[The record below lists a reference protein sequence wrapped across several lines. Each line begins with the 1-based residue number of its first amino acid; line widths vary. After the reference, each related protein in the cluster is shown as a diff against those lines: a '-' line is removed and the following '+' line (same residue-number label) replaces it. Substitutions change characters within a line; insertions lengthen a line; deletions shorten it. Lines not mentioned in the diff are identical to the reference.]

1 MNKPIQLAFA
11 ALALCAAQQCSAALP
26 LSFPVARD
34 WLYERSDKLKASEE
48 QVQSKRETQ
57 KSLET
62 LGGPTVTLQAMQI
75 AGQKKIDIDKSI
87 PNPLAGAPLPIQ
99 LPGSFSVGVHEK
111 MSLNGPRVAAT
122 ATWPIYTGGKI
133 SAMQDAS
140 KYAVDEAVA
149 QKRADSEDL
158 DAQLAG
164 YYFGTQLA
172 LSVER
177 LQKDMLN
184 HQDQE
189 LAKAKKFEKQGMI
202 SKIERMSV
210 QVQRDNRNREYLKAK
225 DNAKVARLQ
234 LARLLR
240 DEEFGKLTTP
250 LFVLNRPLEPL
261 KYWVD
266 TALASNPQIAVI
278 QAKADQAQQGVK
290 ASNGARMPQV
300 FAFGTYNFVK
310 HYQTLVEPNWIGGV
324 GVNITLWDAKD
335 RRASIRSAE
344 ATVRQA
350 EAGKAEAINQVR
362 TGVEVAWLRTQN
374 AINQYKL
381 SASTVKLASENLKLK
396 SKSFDEGLATALDV
410 NEARNQL
417 FAAEVG
423 RRVAAF
429 EFVSNYAML
438 HAIAGQ
444 MSEFM
449 NAVNKHEVIVEN

>member
-1 MNKPIQLAFA
+1 
-11 ALALCAAQQCSAALP
+11 
-26 LSFPVARD
+26 
-34 WLYERSDKLKASEE
+34 
-48 QVQSKRETQ
+48 
-57 KSLET
+57 
-62 LGGPTVTLQAMQI
+62 
-75 AGQKKIDIDKSI
+75 
-87 PNPLAGAPLPIQ
+87 
-99 LPGSFSVGVHEK
+99 

-172 LSVER
+172 LSVEK
-177 LQKDMLN
+177 LQKDMLH
-184 HQDQE
+184 HQDRE

-290 ASNGARMPQV
+290 ASKGAWMPRCLPS
-300 FAFGTYNFVK
+300 APT
-310 HYQTLVEPNWIGGV
+310 TLLSITRRLSNRTGSAVSVSTLRSGMPRTEEPASEV
-324 GVNITLWDAKD
+324 PKPQYD
-335 RRASIRSAE
+335 RRKPE
-344 ATVRQA
+344 
-350 EAGKAEAINQVR
+350 KP
-362 TGVEVAWLRTQN
+362 
-374 AINQYKL
+374 KP
-381 SASTVKLASENLKLK
+381 STKSEPVWK
-396 SKSFDEGLATALDV
+396 SHG
-410 NEARNQL
+410 
-417 FAAEVG
+417 
-423 RRVAAF
+423 
-429 EFVSNYAML
+429 
-438 HAIAGQ
+438 
-444 MSEFM
+444 
-449 NAVNKHEVIVEN
+449 

>member
-1 MNKPIQLAFA
+1 MNKPIQLALA

-87 PNPLAGAPLPIQ
+87 PNPLAGTLPIQ
-99 LPGSFSVGVHEK
+99 LPGSFSVGLHEK

-172 LSVER
+172 LSVEK
-177 LQKDMLN
+177 LQKDMLH
-184 HQDQE
+184 HQDRE

-278 QAKADQAQQGVK
+278 QAKAEILADEKKLLAVIRTEILEIADKYG
-290 ASNGARMPQV
+290 
-300 FAFGTYNFVK
+300 
-310 HYQTLVEPNWIGGV
+310 
-324 GVNITLWDAKD
+324 DD
-335 RRASIRSAE
+335 RRTQIGYDEFDISMEDLIPE
-344 ATVRQA
+344 TNTVITMTKVGYIKRM
-350 EAGKAEAINQVR
+350 GTDNF
-362 TGVEVAWLRTQN
+362 
-374 AINQYKL
+374 
-381 SASTVKLASENLKLK
+381 K
-396 SKSFDEGLATALDV
+396 SQHRGFL
-410 NEARNQL
+410 
-417 FAAEVG
+417 
-423 RRVAAF
+423 
-429 EFVSNYAML
+429 
-438 HAIAGQ
+438 
-444 MSEFM
+444 
-449 NAVNKHEVIVEN
+449 

>member
-1 MNKPIQLAFA
+1 MNKPIQLALA

-87 PNPLAGAPLPIQ
+87 PNPLAGTLPIQ
-99 LPGSFSVGVHEK
+99 LPGSFSVGLHEK

-172 LSVER
+172 LSVEK
-177 LQKDMLN
+177 LQKDMLH
-184 HQDQE
+184 HQDRE

-210 QVQRDNRNREYLKAK
+210 QVQRDNRNREYIKAK

-290 ASNGARMPQV
+290 ASKGAWMPQV
-300 FAFGTYNFVK
+300 FAFGTYNFIK

-350 EAGKAEAINQVR
+350 EAGKAEAVNQVR

-374 AINQYKL
+374 AIDQYKL
-381 SASTVKLASENLKLK
+381 SASTVKLAAENLKLK

-429 EFVSNYAML
+429 DFVSNYAML

>member
-1 MNKPIQLAFA
+1 MFKIKICTCLLL
-11 ALALCAAQQCSAALP
+11 ALAAADFASAAMP
-26 LSFPVARD
+26 LSFTVARD
-34 WLYERSDKLKASEE
+34 WLYERSDKIKSSEAN
-48 QVQSKRETQ
+48 VQSKQETQ
-57 KSLET
+57 KSLEM
-62 LGGPTVTLQAMQI
+62 LGGPTVTVQAFQI
-75 AGQKKIDIDKSI
+75 AGQKKIDINTQVPSPI
-87 PNPLAGAPLPIQ
+87 PLPG
-99 LPGSFSVGVHEK
+99 LTSFNVGLHEK
-111 MSLNGPRVAAT
+111 MSLNGPRASAT

-133 SAMQDAS
+133 SAAQEAS
-140 KYAVDEAVA
+140 KYAVDEAMA
-149 QKRADSEDL
+149 QKRADVEDL

-172 LSVER
+172 VSIEK
-177 LQKDMLN
+177 LQKDMLA

-210 QVQRDNRNREYLKAK
+210 QVQRDNRHREYLKAK
-225 DNAKVARLQ
+225 DNAKVAKLQ

-240 DEEFGKLTTP
+240 DDDFGDLSTP
-250 LFVLNRPLEPL
+250 LFVLNVPLQPL

-266 TALASNPQIAVI
+266 TALAANPQIAVI
-278 QAKADQAQQGVK
+278 QAKADQASEGVK
-290 ASNGARMPQV
+290 AQKGAWHPQV
-300 FAFGTYNFVK
+300 FAFGTYNFIK
-310 HYQTLVEPNWIGGV
+310 HYQTLVEPNWIAGI
-324 GVNITLWDAKD
+324 GVNFTLWDAKD

-362 TGVEVAWLRTQN
+362 TGVEVAWLKTKN
-374 AINQYKL
+374 AIEQYKL
-381 SASTVKLASENLKLK
+381 SASTVKLASENLRLK
-396 SKSFDEGLATALDV
+396 SKSFGEGLATALDV

-417 FAAEVG
+417 LQAEVG
-423 RRVAAF
+423 RRLAAF

-449 NAVNKHEVIVEN
+449 NAVNNRQVIIEQ

>member
-140 KYAVDEAVA
+140 KYAVDEAEA

-184 HQDQE
+184 HQDRE

-234 LARLLR
+234 LA
-240 DEEFGKLTTP
+240 
-250 LFVLNRPLEPL
+250 
-261 KYWVD
+261 
-266 TALASNPQIAVI
+266 
-278 QAKADQAQQGVK
+278 
-290 ASNGARMPQV
+290 
-300 FAFGTYNFVK
+300 
-310 HYQTLVEPNWIGGV
+310 
-324 GVNITLWDAKD
+324 
-335 RRASIRSAE
+335 
-344 ATVRQA
+344 
-350 EAGKAEAINQVR
+350 
-362 TGVEVAWLRTQN
+362 
-374 AINQYKL
+374 L
-381 SASTVKLASENLKLK
+381 SLI
-396 SKSFDEGLATALDV
+396 
-410 NEARNQL
+410 
-417 FAAEVG
+417 
-423 RRVAAF
+423 
-429 EFVSNYAML
+429 
-438 HAIAGQ
+438 HI
-444 MSEFM
+444 
-449 NAVNKHEVIVEN
+449 

>member
-1 MNKPIQLAFA
+1 MKRTIHI
-11 ALALCAAQQCSAALP
+11 ALAVLALNLAQQCFAAMP

-34 WLYERSDKLKASEE
+34 WLYERSDKLRASEE
-48 QVQSKRETQ
+48 NVQSKRETQ
-57 KSLET
+57 KSLEM
-62 LGGPTVTLQAMQI
+62 LGGPTVTVQAVQI
-75 AGQKKIDIDKSI
+75 AGQKKIDIDTSVPSPLPLPGLTSI
-87 PNPLAGAPLPIQ
+87 PIGL
-99 LPGSFSVGVHEK
+99 HEK
-111 MSLNGPRVAAT
+111 LSLNGPRASAT

-140 KYAVDEAVA
+140 KFAVDEAIA

-164 YYFGTQLA
+164 YYFGAQLA
-172 LSVER
+172 NSVEQ
-177 LQKDMLN
+177 LQKRMLE
-184 HQDQE
+184 HQDRE
-189 LAKAKKFEKQGMI
+189 LARAKKFEKQGMI
-202 SKIERMSV
+202 SKLERMSV

-240 DEEFGKLTTP
+240 DEDFGKLSTP
-250 LFVLNRPLEPL
+250 LFVLNVPLQPL
-261 KYWVD
+261 NYWID

-278 QAKADQAQQGVK
+278 EAKADQARQGVK
-290 ASNGARMPQV
+290 ASKGAWQPQV
-300 FAFGTYNFVK
+300 FAFGTYNFIK
-310 HYQTLVEPNWIGGV
+310 HYQTLVEPNWIGGI
-324 GVNITLWDAKD
+324 GVNFTLWDAKD
-335 RRASIRSAE
+335 RRASVRSAE

-350 EAGKAEAINQVR
+350 EAGKSEAVNQVR

-374 AINQYKL
+374 AIDQYHL
-381 SASTVKLASENLKLK
+381 SASTVQLASENLKLK
-396 SKSFDEGLATALDV
+396 EKSFGEGLATALEV

-449 NAVNKHEVIVEN
+449 NAVNKREVIVEK

>member
-111 MSLNGPRVAAT
+111 MSL
-122 ATWPIYTGGKI
+122 TGLVSQQPQLGRFIPAEKFLPCR
-133 SAMQDAS
+133 DAS

-184 HQDQE
+184 HQDRE

-225 DNAKVARLQ
+225 DNAKVARLR

-290 ASNGARMPQV
+290 VSKGAWMPQV

>member
-1 MNKPIQLAFA
+1 MNKPIQLALA

-87 PNPLAGAPLPIQ
+87 PNPLAGTLPIQ
-99 LPGSFSVGVHEK
+99 LPGSFSVGLHEK

-172 LSVER
+172 LSIEK
-177 LQKDMLN
+177 LQKDMLH
-184 HQDQE
+184 HQDRE

-278 QAKADQAQQGVK
+278 QAKSVRLPCAFN
-290 ASNGARMPQV
+290 ASILRALGCPRCLPSAPTTLLSITRRLSNRTGSAVSVSTLRSGMPR
-300 FAFGTYNFVK
+300 TE
-310 HYQTLVEPNWIGGV
+310 EPASEV
-324 GVNITLWDAKD
+324 PKPQYD
-335 RRASIRSAE
+335 RRKPE
-344 ATVRQA
+344 
-350 EAGKAEAINQVR
+350 KP
-362 TGVEVAWLRTQN
+362 
-374 AINQYKL
+374 KP
-381 SASTVKLASENLKLK
+381 STKSEPVWK
-396 SKSFDEGLATALDV
+396 SHG
-410 NEARNQL
+410 
-417 FAAEVG
+417 
-423 RRVAAF
+423 
-429 EFVSNYAML
+429 
-438 HAIAGQ
+438 
-444 MSEFM
+444 
-449 NAVNKHEVIVEN
+449 